1 MPSGWPV
8 FIVWLKAC
16 FYKVDKLSTIKLEI
30 FGGFDLYEIR
40 DMW

>member
-8 FIVWLKAC
+8 FSVWLKAC

-30 FGGFDLYEIR
+30 FGGFDLYEIK